1 VGFDY
6 SGEIEIMFAYQLFWP
21 DGVLQSVQDAK
32 VSCLGNKTTTLEFL
46 GDFNSIPCDPRKT
59 KKIVHLLFNIESVH
73 RS

>member
-21 DGVLQSVQDAK
+21 DGVLKSVQDAK

-46 GDFNSIPCDPRKT
+46 GDFDPIHCAPRKT
-59 KKIVHLLFNIESVH
+59 KKLVH
-73 RS
+73 